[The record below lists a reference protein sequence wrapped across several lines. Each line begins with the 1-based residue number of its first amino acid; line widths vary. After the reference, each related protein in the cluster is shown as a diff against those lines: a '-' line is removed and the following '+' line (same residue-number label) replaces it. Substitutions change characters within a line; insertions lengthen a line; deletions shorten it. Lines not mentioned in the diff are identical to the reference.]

1 MKRDTKKLIIQTA
14 IRHFNE
20 RSYGEVSMFEISK
33 QLALSQGN
41 LAYHFKNKERLLAS
55 IAGQMWKELDAKK
68 EQTLMYP
75 SFKNLTEQSR
85 HLYTIQQKYSFIFLD
100 NHLLKHPL
108 LQAKFQEVTEEFVKN
123 TQTVIAFG
131 IQMGNVKRETISGT
145 YNQLAF
151 TVWMVCFYWLPQ
163 QLTLANK
170 EQVLADNTLWSLILP
185 CLTDKGYLALTQ
197 YLGAEKMAT
206 FGQPFASTMKHLLP
220 I

>member
-14 IRHFNE
+14 IQHFNE

-41 LAYHFKNKERLLAS
+41 LAYHFKNKERLLAN
-55 IAGQMWKELDAKK
+55 IANQMWEELNAIKEK
-68 EQTLMYP
+68 TLVYP
-75 SFKNLTEQSR
+75 SFKNLTEQSH
-85 HLYTIQQKYSFIFLD
+85 HLFIIQQKYSFIFLD

-108 LQAKFQEVTEEFVKN
+108 LQAKFKEVTQEFIKN

-131 IQMGNVKRETISGT
+131 IQMGNVKREAIPGT

-163 QLTLANK
+163 QVTLDNK
-170 EQVLADNTLWSLILP
+170 DQGFADNTLWSLILP
-185 CLTDKGYLALTQ
+185 YLTDKGYLALTQ

-206 FGQPFASTMKHLLP
+206 IGQPFALTMNHLLP

>member
-55 IAGQMWKELDAKK
+55 IANRMWEELDARK
-68 EQTLMYP
+68 EKTLVYP
-75 SFKNLTEQSR
+75 SFKNLTQQSR
-85 HLYTIQQKYSFIFLD
+85 HLFTIQQKYSFIFLD
-100 NHLLKHPL
+100 NYLLKHTL
-108 LQAKFQEVTEEFVKN
+108 LQAKFKGFTEEFIKN

-131 IQMGNVKRETISGT
+131 IQMGNVKPEAIPGT

-163 QLTLANK
+163 QVTLENK
-170 EQVLADNTLWSLILP
+170 DQGFADNTLWSLILP
-185 CLTDKGYLALTQ
+185 YLTDKGNLALTQ
-197 YLGAEKMAT
+197 YLGAKNMESI
-206 FGQPFASTMKHLLP
+206 GLPFALTMNHLLP

>member
-14 IRHFNE
+14 IQLFNE
-20 RSYGEVSMFEISK
+20 RSYGDVSMFEISK
-33 QLALSQGN
+33 QLTLSQGN

-55 IAGQMWKELDAKK
+55 IANQMWEELDARK
-68 EQTLMYP
+68 EKTLVYP

-85 HLYTIQQKYSFIFLD
+85 HLFSIQQKYSFIFLD

-108 LQAKFQEVTEEFVKN
+108 LQTKFKGFTEEFLKN
-123 TQTVIAFG
+123 AQTVIAFG
-131 IQMGNVKRETISGT
+131 IQMGNVKPEAIPGT

-163 QLTLANK
+163 QVTLAKKN
-170 EQVLADNTLWSLILP
+170 QGFADNTLWSLILP
-185 CLTDKGYLALTQ
+185 YLTEKGILALTQ
-197 YLGAEKMAT
+197 YLGPEKMQSI
-206 FGQPFASTMKHLLP
+206 GQPFALTMTHLLP